1 MGMSLPH
8 NKTITNKNKS
18 YGNDKTE
25 RRNACGNPTVSK
37 AQATA
42 RG

>member
-1 MGMSLPH
+1 MSVPY
-8 NKTITNKNKS
+8 NRTITNKNKS

-25 RRNACGNPTVSK
+25 RRNACGYPTVSK

-42 RG
+42 MGQ